1 MAKLVSKTYGEALFT
16 IAMEADKGS
25 LYLEEVE
32 GIRRIL
38 RENPDFDKMM
48 LHPAIPKQEKLAMV
62 EQAFAGRA
70 SDEIT
75 GFLKIVVQKER
86 YPALQDIFQYFIDK
100 VKEAQKIGIA
110 HVTTAMELSDR
121 QKLQVQARL
130 LETTDYLAME
140 MHYQV
145 DPQIIGGMVIR
156 IGDRVVDSSIRSK
169 LNDLTR
175 QLLQIQLG

>member
-1 MAKLVSKTYGEALFT
+1 MAKLVSKTYGEALFS
-16 IAMEADKGS
+16 IAMEEDKGIP
-25 LYLEEVE
+25 YLEEVE
-32 GIRRIL
+32 AIRKIL

-62 EQAFAGRA
+62 EQAFAGQA

-86 YPALQDIFQYFIDK
+86 YSELSEIFQYFIDK

-110 HVTTAMELSDR
+110 HVTTAVELSDR
-121 QKLQVQARL
+121 QKVTVQARL
-130 LETTDYLAME
+130 LETTAYRTME

-145 DPQIIGGMVIR
+145 DPKIIGGMIIR

>member
-32 GIRRIL
+32 GIREIL
-38 RENPDFDKMM
+38 KQNPDFDKMM

-121 QKLQVQARL
+121 QKEQVQARL

-145 DPQIIGGMVIR
+145 DPQIIGGMIIR

>member
-16 IAMEADKGS
+16 IAMEEDKTT
-25 LYLEEVE
+25 LFLEEVE
-32 GIRRIL
+32 GICKIL
-38 RENPDFDKMM
+38 KENPDFDSLMQ
-48 LHPAIPKQEKLAMV
+48 HPGIPKQEKLAMI

-75 GFLKIVVQKER
+75 GFLKIVVSKER
-86 YPALQDIFQYFIDK
+86 YGELWEIFRYFIDK
-100 VKEAQKIGIA
+100 VKEAQRIGIA
-110 HVTTAMELSDR
+110 HVTTAVELSED
-121 QKLQVQARL
+121 QKAQVQARL
-130 LETTDYLAME
+130 IETTDFRTME

-145 DPQIIGGMVIR
+145 DPQIIGGMIIR

>member
-16 IAMEADKGS
+16 IAMEEDKGIPF
-25 LYLEEVE
+25 LEEVE
-32 GIRRIL
+32 KIREIL

-48 LHPAIPKQEKLAMV
+48 QHPAIPKQEKLAMI
-62 EQAFAGRA
+62 EQAFAGYA

-75 GFLKIVVQKER
+75 GFLKIVVSKER
-86 YPALQDIFQYFIDK
+86 YGELQEIFRYFIDK
-100 VKEAQKIGIA
+100 VKEAQRIGIA
-110 HVTTAMELSDR
+110 HVTTAVELSED
-121 QKLQVQARL
+121 QKAQVQARL
-130 LETTDYLAME
+130 IETTDFRTME

-145 DPQIIGGMVIR
+145 DPQIIGGMIIR